1 MSLRAAL
8 FTNEYEPLGALTGQS
23 RDELIAEQRNHDG
36 RDWWLAWDGDRVVGL
51 MQPWLRPDGK
61 QALFFG
67 PCAPGAHALL
77 AAQIPGSVVTVLDT
91 AEQAALDELA
101 NAGFTTVR
109 FEDRYS
115 IPVRPF
121 DAPVPPGLR
130 IISAADTELE
140 RLMALDCT
148 LRDDVP
154 GSAGWQPD
162 ATWFREETYDSPY
175 FDPSTYLVALDG
187 EKYVGLVRIWNGPQP
202 LPRLGL
208 IGLLPAYRRRGL
220 ARALISPAFSA
231 LLARGATQT
240 TAEADRSNVPST
252 TLLASLGGTVTGSDV
267 ELCRD

>member
-8 FTNEYEPLGALTGQS
+8 FTDEYESLGALTGQS
-23 RDELIAEQRNHDG
+23 RDELIAEQGNHDG
-36 RDWWLAWDGDRVVGL
+36 RDWWLAWDGNRVVGL
-51 MQPWLRPDGK
+51 MQPWLRPDNK

-67 PCAPGAHALL
+67 PCAPGAYALF
-77 AAQIPGSVVTVLDT
+77 AAQIPGAVVTVLDT
-91 AEQAALDELA
+91 AEQVPLDELA
-101 NAGFTTVR
+101 DAGFTTMR

-115 IPVRPF
+115 IPVRPL
-121 DAPVPPGLR
+121 DAPIPPGLR
-130 IISAADTELE
+130 IISAADTELKL
-140 RLMALDCT
+140 LMALDCA
-148 LRDDVP
+148 LREDVP

-220 ARALISPAFSA
+220 AKALISRAF
-231 LLARGATQT
+231 
-240 TAEADRSNVPST
+240 TA
-252 TLLASLGGTVTGSDV
+252 LLASLGGVVTGSDV
-267 ELCRD
+267 ELSRD